1 VLLCEKIES
10 ALEIF
15 QRQERKHEKKK
26 RLRKLLKETKLPPS
40 VWSDDGEV
48 IMGRRR
54 ILIVDDELALRE
66 SLAGWLERDGYDV
79 EMASGSKE
87 ALKRL
92 KDARFD
98 IFIVDVK
105 MREISGI
112 EILKQVNANYPNATV
127 IMMTAY
133 GSIDKAILAMKNKAY
148 DYLLKPFDPIDLS
161 LMIKKIFQEKEN
173 ASKHRQAEE
182 HVKNRTD
189 NKRKV
194 AQSKSVPVIF
204 DDFPNKNQM
213 LSTVSL
219 TQKKSIDF
227 EKKDLKIMLVDDEK
241 RFILPLKKRLS
252 KRGYD
257 VITANNG
264 MDALKKLKQTSVQV
278 VFLDVVMPFMAGIE
292 TLIEIRNLY
301 PNIEVIMLTG
311 KASLEDAVK
320 CLKYG
325 AADYLMKPTDIE
337 EIIQKAENAF
347 KKEVCQ

>member
-1 VLLCEKIES
+1 
-10 ALEIF
+10 
-15 QRQERKHEKKK
+15 
-26 RLRKLLKETKLPPS
+26 
-40 VWSDDGEV
+40 
-48 IMGRRR
+48 MGRRR

-219 TQKKSIDF
+219 TQKNSIDF

-252 KRGYD
+252 RRGYD
-257 VITANNG
+257 IITANNG